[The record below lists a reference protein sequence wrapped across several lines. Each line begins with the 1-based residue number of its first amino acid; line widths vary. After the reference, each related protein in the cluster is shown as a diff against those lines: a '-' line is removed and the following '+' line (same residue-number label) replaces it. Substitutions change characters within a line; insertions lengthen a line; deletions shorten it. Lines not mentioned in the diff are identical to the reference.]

1 VQFNFP
7 ASDNEKEIV
16 HKAMSDLRESLAR
29 SADFAETLIS
39 LLDENFLAIDAEYKK
54 QLTREYQKIGAAM
67 WETNIALHKMMQHK
81 QRIISPE
88 QSEL

>member
-1 VQFNFP
+1 
-7 ASDNEKEIV
+7 
-16 HKAMSDLRESLAR
+16 MGDLRESLAR